1 MKSTVT
7 TDQVSN
13 RLLKLVLG
21 IVLFGVGA
29 VIIRWTGTGVETVS
43 LTVVGL
49 SGIAGVIAGIGDDVE
64 TVNNALD
71 RGRWGIAA
79 LAVLFLFVL
88 PDTDT
93 SLSLLLGLCIGMGG
107 GVVLATISMILVQEV
122 PNE

>member
-1 MKSTVT
+1 MNSTAT

-29 VIIRWTGTGVETVS
+29 VIIRWTGTSVETVS

-64 TVNNALD
+64 AISNALD
-71 RGRWGIAA
+71 RGQWVIVS
-79 LAVLFLFVL
+79 LAVLFLFAL
-88 PDTDT
+88 SDTNA
-93 SLSLLLGLCIGMGG
+93 SLSLLLGLCIGIGG
-107 GVVLATISMILVQEV
+107 GVVLATIGMGFMRMVR
-122 PNE
+122 NH

>member
-1 MKSTVT
+1 MNSPAT

-49 SGIAGVIAGIGDDVE
+49 SGIAGVVAGVGDDVE
-64 TVNNALD
+64 TISNALE
-71 RGRWGIAA
+71 RGQWVIVS
-79 LAVLFLFVL
+79 LAVLFLFAL
-88 PDTDT
+88 PDTDA
-93 SLSLLLGLCIGMGG
+93 SLSLLLGLCIGIGG
-107 GVVLATISMILVQEV
+107 GVVLATIGMVFMRMV
-122 PNE
+122 RNH